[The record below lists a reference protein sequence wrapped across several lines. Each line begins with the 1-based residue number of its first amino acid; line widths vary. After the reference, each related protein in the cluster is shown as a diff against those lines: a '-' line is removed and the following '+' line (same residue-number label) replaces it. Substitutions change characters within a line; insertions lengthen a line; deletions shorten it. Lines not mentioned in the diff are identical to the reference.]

1 MGCYTSVVKSF
12 PPPSPFLWSGLL
24 RVTADTAFILPISM
38 KPAVLLSRFYS
49 TDVNSKTNKTLEE
62 IKNLM
67 THVLR
72 QMLLIYTVTLIRPS
86 CAGTLQL
93 QRLLKSSA
101 LYGGERSPS
110 CSDRFIAGGGGAF
123 LCPLNRR
130 LCQPHC
136 RSWRRAKKKGNC
148 LTTPEIN
155 PPTIRR
161 LSGPQHI
168 VHSDL
173 ANAK

>member
-1 MGCYTSVVKSF
+1 
-12 PPPSPFLWSGLL
+12 
-24 RVTADTAFILPISM
+24 M

-110 CSDRFIAGGGGAF
+110 CSDRFIAGGEAPF
-123 LCPLNRR
+123 F
-130 LCQPHC
+130 
-136 RSWRRAKKKGNC
+136 
-148 LTTPEIN
+148 
-155 PPTIRR
+155 
-161 LSGPQHI
+161 
-168 VHSDL
+168 VH
-173 ANAK
+173 